1 MEPLDG
7 IRVLD
12 LSRFQAGPLC
22 GMILADMGA
31 EVIRV
36 EDPRGGPDRT
46 WGWCGPDGETL
57 LYKIVARNKKCITL
71 NLNTASGKET
81 FRDLVGHSDIVLHNF
96 TPSAPIAKEVGYE
109 HLKEVNTS
117 IIVVALSGYGQY
129 GPDAEK
135 PCFDGVARARSGS
148 MIINGFP
155 GDPPLKTGV
164 THIDISAGLFAT
176 IGVLLALYHRKKTG
190 EGQAIDTS
198 LFDTAVFAIQA
209 MGALLLYETLGKVL
223 RQIGNRGFHSYNGC
237 IMAKDGW
244 VVLAAATDSIWKRFV
259 ETIGRPD
266 MASDPRFRTD
276 TDRFN
281 NAPFIDQMVR
291 EWATP
296 RTVDEVVNLLQ
307 EARVPCEAVKTVD
320 QLLTDPQVE
329 AREMI
334 EYIDYPGLGKIPV
347 PGIPVK
353 LSLTP
358 GSINTPAPKLGEHNE
373 EVYCRLLG
381 FSSEKLSALN
391 REGAI

>member
-1 MEPLDG
+1 
-7 IRVLD
+7 
-12 LSRFQAGPLC
+12 
-22 GMILADMGA
+22 MILADMGA

-36 EDPRGGPDRT
+36 EDPKGGPDRT

-71 NLNTASGKET
+71 NLYTPSGKAI
-81 FRDLVGHSDIVLHNF
+81 FRDLVRHSDVVLHNF
-96 TPSAPIAKEVGYE
+96 TPGAPIGKEVSYE
-109 HLKEVNTS
+109 HLKEVNAQ
-117 IIVVALSGYGQY
+117 IIVASLSGYGQC
-129 GPDAEK
+129 GPDAER

-148 MIINGFP
+148 MVINGFP

-176 IGVLLALYHRKKTG
+176 VGVLLALYHRERTG
-190 EGQAIDTS
+190 KGQAIDVS

-209 MGALLLYETLGKVL
+209 MGALLLYVTRGQLL

-237 IMAKDGW
+237 AMAKDGW
-244 VVLAAATDSIWKRFV
+244 VMLAAATDSIWKRFV

-276 TDRFN
+276 MDRFN
-281 NAPFIDQMVR
+281 NAPLIEQVVG
-291 EWATP
+291 EWVAAK
-296 RTVDEVVNLLQ
+296 TVDEVVNLLQ
-307 EARVPCEAVKTVD
+307 EARVPCGAVNTVD
-320 QLLTDPQVE
+320 QLLSDPQVE

-334 EYIDYPGLGKIPV
+334 KYIDYPELGKIPV

-373 EVYCRLLG
+373 EVYCKLLG
-381 FSSEKLSALN
+381 YNSDKLSALS
-391 REGAI
+391 REGTI